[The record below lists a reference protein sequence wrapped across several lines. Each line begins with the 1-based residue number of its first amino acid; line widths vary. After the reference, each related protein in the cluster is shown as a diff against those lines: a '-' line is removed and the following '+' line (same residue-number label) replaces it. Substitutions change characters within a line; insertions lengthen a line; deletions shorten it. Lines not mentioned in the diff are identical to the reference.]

1 MTWLAE
7 SLLTV
12 LAAAPVERAVAD
24 LAAQL
29 GRDRHAIDQALVV
42 LHRREL
48 VERVALGVYRL
59 TDAGRALL
67 ADGGAVR
74 AGAPGQARRAQVRG
88 QTLRHRLWTALAH
101 RRKATLPELLTLVV
115 AGGERNAEHNARRY
129 LRLLERTGYLLRLPT
144 RAPGMALTSPG
155 YLKWVVLRWTGPR
168 APVVR
173 AHGAA
178 VYDPNLGQT
187 FIASPSPLVGEG
199 RGAGEL

>member
-12 LAAAPVERAVAD
+12 LAASPAERAVAD

-29 GRDRHAIDQALVV
+29 GRDRHAVDKALVV

-59 TDAGRALL
+59 TDAGRAVL
-67 ADGGAVR
+67 AEGGAVR
-74 AGAPGQARRAQVRG
+74 AGAPGQARRAQVRV

-129 LRLLERTGYLLRLPT
+129 LRLLERTGYLVRLST
-144 RAPGMALTSPG
+144 RAPGPAPTSPG
-155 YLKWVVLRWTGPR
+155 GIKWLVVRWTGPR
-168 APVVR
+168 APVAR
-173 AHGAA
+173 ARCTA

-187 FIASPSPLVGEG
+187 LPVEAAP
-199 RGAGEL
+199 

>member
-7 SLLTV
+7 SLLAV
-12 LAAAPVERAVAD
+12 LAASPAERAVAD
-24 LAAQL
+24 LAVQL
-29 GRDRHAIDQALVV
+29 GRDRHAVDQALVV

-48 VERVALGVYRL
+48 VERAALGVYRL

-74 AGAPGQARRAQVRG
+74 AGAPGQARRAQVRA

-129 LRLLERTGYLLRLPT
+129 LHLLERAGYLVRLPR
-144 RAPGMALTSPG
+144 RAPGLAPTSPG
-155 YLKWVVLRWTGPR
+155 CIQWLVVRWTGPR
-168 APVVR
+168 APVAR
-173 AHGAA
+173 ARFTA

-187 FIASPSPLVGEG
+187 IPVEAAP
-199 RGAGEL
+199 